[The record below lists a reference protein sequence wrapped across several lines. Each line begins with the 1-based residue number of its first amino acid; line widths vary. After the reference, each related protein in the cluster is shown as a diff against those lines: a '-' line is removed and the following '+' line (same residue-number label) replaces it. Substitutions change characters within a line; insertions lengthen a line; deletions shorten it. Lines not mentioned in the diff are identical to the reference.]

1 MSDLFRANG
10 DLRKLIA
17 NAINRNRTRY
27 LIVGALL
34 VAVGIISIIFPV
46 VSTFAT
52 VFVIGWL
59 LVIAGIVQ
67 GAHAMSY
74 HETGAKIIGI
84 LIALVTLVAGLMIVY
99 NPLIGTLSITMM
111 ITIYFLMDG
120 IFRILAALRIR
131 PHGGWS
137 IMLLNGVVSLAMAFI
152 LFFAL
157 PGGALWVLGV
167 LLGVNFVFMG
177 LTLFTLVAAA
187 RNASL

>member
-1 MSDLFRANG
+1 MSDLFQANG
-10 DLRKLIA
+10 DLHKLIA
-17 NAINRNRTRY
+17 DAINRNRTRY
-27 LIVGALL
+27 LVFGAIL
-34 VAVGIISIIFPV
+34 VAAGIAAIIFPV
-46 VSTFAT
+46 ISTFAT
-52 VFVIGWL
+52 IFMIGWL
-59 LVIAGIVQ
+59 LVLAGIVQ

-74 HETGAKIIGI
+74 HETGAKIIGV
-84 LIALVTLVAGLMIVY
+84 LIALVTLIAGLMTIY
-99 NPLIGTLSITMM
+99 NPLVGTLSITMLL
-111 ITIYFLMDG
+111 TVYFLMDG
-120 IFRILAALRIR
+120 VFRILAALRFR

-167 LLGVNFVFMG
+167 LVGVNFVFMG